1 MFKGEKGKVKVLFR
15 ERQQTVICIVAGAMV
30 GGFVLFRYLPLQK
43 RIKAVEQRRAEQAL
57 VIAKA
62 SAESEQLPA
71 LEERLLK
78 LRSTVG
84 NYGRQVP
91 EDRNLGGFLHG
102 IADLMNKH
110 NLREQL
116 IQPGKETEAAEL
128 NCIPVNVQ
136 CRGRL
141 KRIFEFYK
149 SLQGLDRLVRIEQV
163 KLTNDSDFTGE
174 VKVQTKAVIYYR
186 AQAGQAPAGNKQGQG

>member
-1 MFKGEKGKVKVLFR
+1 MLFR
-15 ERQQTVICIVAGAMV
+15 ERQQAVICIVAGAIL

-71 LEERLLK
+71 LEEQLLK
-78 LRSTVG
+78 LQSTVG
-84 NYGRQVP
+84 NYGRKVP
-91 EDRNLGGFLHG
+91 ENRNLGGFLHG
-102 IADLMNKH
+102 IADLMNKY
-110 NLREQL
+110 NLSEQL
-116 IQPGKETEAAEL
+116 IQPDKEIETDEL

-136 CRGRL
+136 CRGKL

-149 SLQGLDRLVRIEQV
+149 SLQELDRLVRIEQV
-163 KLTNDSDFTGE
+163 KLTNDSDFSGE
-174 VKVQTKAVIYYR
+174 VKVQTKAIIYYR
-186 AQAGQAPAGNKQGQG
+186 AQVGQAAAGNKQG

>member
-43 RIKAVEQRRAEQAL
+43 RIKAVEQRRAEQAI

-91 EDRNLGGFLHG
+91 ESRNLGGFLHG

-116 IQPGKETEAAEL
+116 VQPGKEIEADEL
-128 NCIPVNVQ
+128 NCIPVSMQ

-149 SLQGLDRLVRIEQV
+149 SLQGLDRLIRIEHV
-163 KLTNDSDFTGE
+163 KLDNDGDFGGE
-174 VKVQTKAVIYYR
+174 VSIQTQAVIYYSLKT
-186 AQAGQAPAGNKQGQG
+186 G

>member
-1 MFKGEKGKVKVLFR
+1 MLFR
-15 ERQQTVICIVAGAMV
+15 ERQQAVICIVAGAIL

-71 LEERLLK
+71 LEEQLLK
-78 LRSTVG
+78 LQSTVG
-84 NYGRQVP
+84 NYGRKVP
-91 EDRNLGGFLHG
+91 ENRNLGGFLHG
-102 IADLMNKH
+102 IADLMNKY
-110 NLREQL
+110 NLSEQL
-116 IQPGKETEAAEL
+116 IQPDKEIETDEL

-136 CRGRL
+136 CRGKL

-149 SLQGLDRLVRIEQV
+149 SLQELDRLVRIEQV
-163 KLTNDSDFTGE
+163 KLTNDSDFSGE
-174 VKVQTKAVIYYR
+174 VKVQTKAIIYYR